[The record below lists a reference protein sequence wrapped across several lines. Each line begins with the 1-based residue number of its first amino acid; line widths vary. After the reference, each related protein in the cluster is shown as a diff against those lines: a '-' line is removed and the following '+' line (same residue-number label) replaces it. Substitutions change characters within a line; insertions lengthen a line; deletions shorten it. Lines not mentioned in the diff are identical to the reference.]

1 MRDNHNFSLGRSAL
15 LVAAFAA
22 LAALTPSTA
31 RAQDA
36 SVKTAM
42 QHASLAAK
50 AADLATVKKHLHH
63 VLNCLEGKSGKDYD
77 ASAGDP
83 CKSVG
88 ASYAAG
94 SANDAKVQEAVRL
107 LVVAESLDSEAA
119 AKHVAEAAAAVL
131 SEVK

>member
-1 MRDNHNFSLGRSAL
+1 MSGNHNFRLGRSAL
-15 LVAAFAA
+15 LVAAFAG

-42 QHASLAAK
+42 QHASLASK
-50 AADLATVKKHLHH
+50 GADLATVKKHMHH

-83 CKSVG
+83 CKGVAA
-88 ASYAAG
+88 AS
-94 SANDAKVQEAVRL
+94 NAKVEEAIRL
-107 LVVAESLDSEAA
+107 AVVAVSLDNEAA
-119 AKHVAEAAAAVL
+119 AKHVAEATAAVL
-131 SEVK
+131 AEVK